1 VPLQVAASL
10 STHVLD
16 TERGKPARGVKVEL
30 YRGNDLLAAAETDE
44 DGRVRQLA
52 NDLAS
57 DTYRLVFHPASSPF
71 FQRIELEVKIDESEN
86 LHVPLLISPYSCTT
100 YRGS

>member
-1 VPLQVAASL
+1 MI

-16 TERGKPARGVKVEL
+16 TQNGQPAEGVRVEL
-30 YRGNDLLAAAETDE
+30 YRVDELVASGETDA
-44 DGRVRQLA
+44 DGRIPELA
-52 NDLAS
+52 GDLAP

-71 FQRIELEVKIDESEN
+71 FRRIELELRIDQDAEH
-86 LHVPLLISPYSCTT
+86 LHVPLLISPYACTS